1 MGHCTKIGHTLVIA
15 LHLIVFKGD
24 ISAVFSID
32 LKIGRSKKRM
42 FFDEFGSL
50 PGWCGVRGSSG
61 IALRHRKM
69 KGEEGQRGSIA
80 RRWSR

>member
-1 MGHCTKIGHTLVIA
+1 
-15 LHLIVFKGD
+15 
-24 ISAVFSID
+24 
-32 LKIGRSKKRM
+32 M